1 MFLAPLESVRVREI
15 EAVLEVVIVVNNDG
29 LKVNALVVED
39 QLIQAGAV
47 GKAPCATVTESPSVS

>member
-1 MFLAPLESVRVREI
+1 VREI